1 MRRTALWL
9 SLVAVSAISI
19 GSGAARATEPAV
31 PTERAVPA
39 GPAAPIVR
47 TVFVS
52 VVDKDL
58 QPVPGL
64 TAADFEIKEGGQT
77 REITSVALPTT
88 RMRIAL
94 MVEESITADSS
105 VRMGLFEFAKRV
117 LPQGDI
123 SLITIGLKNTTLT
136 PHTSDIN
143 AVVAALN
150 GLSLRQNPLGEH
162 LAEGIFE
169 QAKVFQK
176 QIPERPV
183 MVVVGLET
191 LQASAE
197 RPERV
202 LSELRLSRATLYA
215 VTLSVGQ
222 QIAKV
227 GDMADLAERGMI
239 VGEGT
244 RLSGG
249 QRFEAT
255 TTPGIPRALQRVA
268 SELLAQYQITYVL
281 PEGVK
286 MSDRLSV
293 ALKKKGPTLRAPS
306 RITDK

>member
-9 SLVAVSAISI
+9 SLAGVSAIWL
-19 GSGAARATEPAV
+19 GTGEVRATEPAA
-31 PTERAVPA
+31 PTT
-39 GPAAPIVR
+39 R
-47 TVFVS
+47 TVFVT
-52 VVDKDL
+52 VVDKDG

-64 TAADFEIKEGGQT
+64 TAADFEVKEGGQA
-77 REITSVALPTT
+77 REITGVALPTT

-123 SLITIGLKNTTLT
+123 SLITIGLKNTAVT

-143 AVVAALN
+143 TVVAALN
-150 GLSLRQNPLGEH
+150 NLSLRQNPLGEH

-202 LSELRLSRATLYA
+202 LNELRLSRATLYA

-244 RLSGG
+244 RLPGG
-249 QRFEAT
+249 QRFEA
-255 TTPGIPRALQRVA
+255 
-268 SELLAQYQITYVL
+268 
-281 PEGVK
+281 
-286 MSDRLSV
+286 
-293 ALKKKGPTLRAPS
+293 
-306 RITDK
+306 